1 MKIDQYITTR
11 SPTTLTQP
19 LCLYHREKALEMSDE
34 DAHLPIP
41 VCDETGLYKSMQ
53 CDRQNKYCWCVNV
66 HNGVELY
73 GTKKASNQIDCTS
86 NSG

>member
-1 MKIDQYITTR
+1 
-11 SPTTLTQP
+11 
-19 LCLYHREKALEMSDE
+19 MSDE

-86 NSG
+86 NSGQNKKKLYYFFSAKIIFKNDKKRIYI